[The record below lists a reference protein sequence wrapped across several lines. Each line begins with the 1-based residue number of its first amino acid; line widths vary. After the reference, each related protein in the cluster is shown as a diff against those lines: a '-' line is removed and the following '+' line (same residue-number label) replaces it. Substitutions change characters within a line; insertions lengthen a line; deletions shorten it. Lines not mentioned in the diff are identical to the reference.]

1 MAQSF
6 QLLQPIR
13 TLTFNIFRGFFWGG
27 GHTCSRKQL
36 TAVLLYV
43 GAQAAPPSRLLRPL
57 SVLPPPQHTRVWCQV
72 GSALLRWSPL
82 WSPAPEQCVG
92 ADLSLFCSQVAALKS
107 HRAHQQMRCSSQ
119 IYSRAPRITAIQVFK
134 RQHICLN
141 TGIKLWWRERKNR
154 SVIDSGR
161 QKMQEGGEND
171 IFHT

>member
-6 QLLQPIR
+6 QHLQPIR
-13 TLTFNIFRGFFWGG
+13 TLTFNIFSFLGG
-27 GHTCSRKQL
+27 GTCLRKQL

-43 GAQAAPPSRLLRPL
+43 GAQAAPPSRLLHLL
-57 SVLPPPQHTRVWCQV
+57 SVFPPPQHTRAWCQV
-72 GSALLRWSPL
+72 GSALLWWSPL

-134 RQHICLN
+134 RRHICLN
-141 TGIKLWWRERKNR
+141 TGIKLWWRERRNR

>member
-1 MAQSF
+1 MEPTAQSF
-6 QLLQPIR
+6 QLLQPIQ
-13 TLTFNIFRGFFWGG
+13 TLTFNIFRVFF
-27 GHTCSRKQL
+27 CERKQL
-36 TAVLLYV
+36 TAV
-43 GAQAAPPSRLLRPL
+43 PSRTWALRRLLRLGSSARRPSFPL
-57 SVLPPPQHTRVWCQV
+57 PRRARVWCQV
-72 GSALLRWSPL
+72 GSALLWWSPL

-107 HRAHQQMRCSSQ
+107 HRAHQRTRRGSQ

-141 TGIKLWWRERKNR
+141 TGIKLWWRERRNR